1 MKLMKKLAALILV
14 AALVMALGITASAED
29 TTVSIEVENAI
40 TGATYYG
47 YRLLDTTT
55 SLKNDKCHD
64 DTKDHLSTCYNIAYS
79 VNDKY
84 ANVLKAAAEYA
95 ATEEAIIEYIKKQ
108 ESAEQIRK
116 FANDVY
122 RAIIDGSIVYDK
134 SVTASSAT
142 VTFSDIESG
151 YWLIA
156 EQITAEDYEGA
167 YSLVMLDTIG
177 SRNIT
182 ISTKRD
188 EPALEKFVRD
198 NGMNY
203 GQGADLG
210 IGDDA
215 EFLLRT
221 DVPNPIGYAMYKY
234 VIHDKMSDALTLNA
248 SSFEI
253 RVNGVA
259 GELLDKTYYT
269 VDTAPTCASGCKFH
283 ISVKI
288 PEATAAGE
296 IQGDS
301 RLYIS
306 YTAKLNEKAEVMNNG
321 MDPEHHANPN
331 EAWLEYSN
339 NPYNQS
345 MTAASAPKKV
355 YVWTF
360 PLEVKK
366 VDEANV
372 SLDGAKFV
380 VSRSNDLTESDLKD
394 FNPVPDGKPDG
405 YEKMIRLID
414 KGNNTYMVA
423 PDGYTGA
430 VVYEFSAGAAILQ
443 GFDDQVDYY
452 LYETVAPNGYNQ
464 LNVPVS
470 FKFFA
475 SYVSSESPLM
485 AAGYPKVS
493 IDAGVETSSMSA
505 SIVNKTGAELPSTGG
520 IGTTIFYVLGSVM
533 VLGAVVLLITKKR
546 MSAEV

>member
-14 AALVMALGITASAED
+14 VALVMALGITASAAS
-29 TTVSIEVENAI
+29 TVNITINNAVG
-40 TGATYYG
+40 GATYNA
-47 YRLLDTTT
+47 YRLLETTT
-55 SLKNDKCHD
+55 SLKNNSCH
-64 DTKDHLSTCYNIAYS
+64 TNPADHLSTCYNIAYA

-84 ANVLKAAAEYA
+84 FQILKVVTGET
-95 ATEEAIIEYIKKQ
+95 TEELIIEYIKKQ
-108 ESAEQIRK
+108 ESAEQIRN
-116 FANDVY
+116 FANSVY
-122 RAIIDGSIVYDK
+122 SKISESTGVDHP
-134 SVTASSAT
+134 SVTVAAGAT
-142 VTFSDIESG
+142 TAVFSNIASG
-151 YWLIA
+151 YWLIS
-156 EQITAEDYEGA
+156 EKITATDYNGA

-177 SRNIT
+177 SRDIT

-221 DVPNPIGYAMYKY
+221 DVPNPIGYTMYKY
-234 VIHDKMSDALTLNA
+234 VIHDVMSEALTLNA
-248 SSFEI
+248 SSLEI
-253 RVNGVA
+253 RVNGVE
-259 GELLDKTYYT
+259 GELLDGTYYT
-269 VDTAPTCASGCKFH
+269 VDTAPSCASGCKFH
-283 ISVKI
+283 VGVDI
-288 PEATAAGE
+288 PAATAAGK

-306 YTAKLNEKAEVMNNG
+306 YTAKLNEHAKVMING
-321 MDPEHHANPN
+321 TDTINANPN
-331 EAWLEYSN
+331 KAWLEYSN
-339 NPYNQS
+339 NPYNTD
-345 MTAASAPKKV
+345 MTATSTPKTV

-366 VDEANV
+366 VDEANMPL
-372 SLDGAKFV
+372 SGAKFV
-380 VSRSNDLTESDLKD
+380 VSKMHNLPESDLKD
-394 FNPVPDGKPDG
+394 ANTDGKPDG
-405 YEKMIRLID
+405 YSNLIPLID
-414 KGNNTYMVA
+414 KGSNTYMVA
-423 PDGYTGA
+423 PAGYTGA
-430 VVYEFSAGAAILQ
+430 VVYEFPAGTANLQ

-452 LYETVAPNGYNQ
+452 LYETVAPDGYNK
-464 LNVPVS
+464 LNAPIS

-546 MSAEV
+546 MGAEV